1 MRYNIPKTLFN
12 SRLNAT
18 YAIVCKWGFSQV
30 FQEIISRNQEAGM
43 HVVIQGAGR
52 GIGYAMAKQAIATG
66 ATKLFLTAR
75 QPADTKAFA
84 DLAPAENLHWVGMD
98 FLNPATITTAAS
110 DILERITRI
119 DRLVMVAGVLQ
130 DDVVRPEKRLADL
143 NPAALHHSYQVNAI
157 GPMMFVKSLWPALRQ
172 SHPVVVAS
180 ISARVGSIADN
191 RLGGWYG
198 YRASKAALNQLSHT
212 AAIELTRYNPQS
224 CMVTLHPGTVDTE
237 LSRPFQKM
245 VPTGGLFTAAQSAA
259 HLWQVMDNLTPSQT
273 GGFFAYDGS
282 SIAF

>member
-1 MRYNIPKTLFN
+1 
-12 SRLNAT
+12 
-18 YAIVCKWGFSQV
+18 
-30 FQEIISRNQEAGM
+30 M

-52 GIGYAMAKQAIATG
+52 GIGYAMAKQAIAAG
-66 ATKLFLTAR
+66 ATQLFLTAR
-75 QPADTKAFA
+75 QPADTSAFA

-98 FLNPATITTAAS
+98 FLDPATITTAAS
-110 DILERITRI
+110 DILERMPRI

-130 DDVVRPEKRLADL
+130 DAVVQPEKRLADL
-143 NPAALHHSYQVNAI
+143 DPAALHHSYQVNAI

-212 AAIELTRYNPQS
+212 AAIELARYNPQS